1 MSVYLY
7 KAARVDGT
15 TFEGSIEGTNE
26 QTVRAQ
32 LEGQGWFVFR
42 LRARGTWTGISGLK
56 FPVRRGI
63 SRQEFLVFN
72 QEFLALVKAGLPI
85 LRAWDLLIERTRRPV
100 FLTTLQTIREDIRNG
115 VSLSGALA
123 RHPQLFPELYVATI
137 KAGEYSGNLA
147 EVLQRYIAYLKLM
160 IGLKQ
165 KITKAMAYPAF
176 LILTG
181 IAVVGFLLTYV
192 LPTFSAIYGDTK
204 SLPAPTQALMSAVNF
219 LQAHLLSLGGA
230 LLAMIVAAR
239 LWLRTTA
246 GRELWDRVALRLPL
260 VGDLLVK
267 HHTIQLTR
275 TLATIFAGGIPL
287 LDALRIIAE
296 GESNRFLAAGL
307 RGTIEQVRSGV
318 RLAAALQHNGVLPHM
333 AVEMIAVGE
342 ETGSLDMML
351 RDVAEF
357 HENELDQRLSQLTT
371 WIEPTLLVIMGVI
384 VGGIVIVMY
393 LPVFE
398 MAGAVQ

>member
-7 KAARVDGT
+7 KAARADGT
-15 TFEGSIEGTNE
+15 TFEGAIEGANE

-42 LRARGTWTGISGLK
+42 LRARGTWTGVPSLK
-56 FPVRRGI
+56 FPVQRGI

-72 QEFLALVKAGLPI
+72 QELLALVKAGLPI

-100 FLTTLQTIREDIRNG
+100 FLTALQTIREDIRNG
-115 VSLSGALA
+115 VSLSDALA

-137 KAGEYSGNLA
+137 KAGEYSGNLS
-147 EVLQRYIAYLKLM
+147 EVLLRYIAYLKLM

-176 LILTG
+176 LVLTG
-181 IAVVGFLLTYV
+181 LGVVGFLLTYV
-192 LPTFSAIYGDTK
+192 LPTFSTIYGDSK
-204 SLPAPTQALMSAVNF
+204 NLPAPTLALMSAVTI
-219 LQAHLLSLGGA
+219 LQAHLVLLGSLVVG
-230 LLAMIVAAR
+230 MIVAVR
-239 LWLRTTA
+239 LGLRTTT
-246 GRELWDRVALRLPL
+246 GRELWDRVALRLPV

-275 TLATIFAGGIPL
+275 TLATIFAGGVPL

-307 RGTIEQVRSGV
+307 KDTIEQVRGGV
-318 RLAAALQHNGVLPHM
+318 RLAAALQHSGVLPHM

-342 ETGSLDMML
+342 ETGSLDTML
-351 RDVAEF
+351 RDIAEF
-357 HENELDQRLSQLTT
+357 HENELDQRLSQITT
-371 WIEPTLLVIMGVI
+371 WIEPALLLIMGVI

-393 LPVFE
+393 LPIFE
-398 MAGAVQ
+398 MAGTVQ

>member
-7 KAARVDGT
+7 KAARADGT
-15 TFEGSIEGTNE
+15 TFEGAIEGVNE

-42 LRARGTWTGISGLK
+42 LRARGTWKGVSSLK
-56 FPVRRGI
+56 FPVKRGI

-72 QEFLALVKAGLPI
+72 QELLALVKAGLPI

-100 FLTTLQTIREDIRNG
+100 FLTTLRTIREDIRNG
-115 VSLSGALA
+115 VSLSDALA

-137 KAGEYSGNLA
+137 KAGEYSGNLS
-147 EVLQRYIAYLKLM
+147 EVLLRYIAYLKLM

-176 LILTG
+176 LVVTG
-181 IAVVGFLLTYV
+181 LGVVGFLLTYV
-192 LPTFSAIYGDTK
+192 LPTFSTIYGDTK
-204 SLPAPTQALMSAVNF
+204 NLPAPTLALMSAVTI
-219 LQAHLLSLGGA
+219 LHSHLV
-230 LLAMIVAAR
+230 LLACVVLGTIVAAR

-246 GRELWDRVALRLPL
+246 GRELWDRVALKLPV

-275 TLATIFAGGIPL
+275 TLATIFAGGVPL

-307 RGTIEQVRSGV
+307 KDSIEQVRGGV
-318 RLAAALQHNGVLPHM
+318 RLAAALQHSGVLPHM

-342 ETGSLDMML
+342 ETGSLDTML
-351 RDVAEF
+351 RDIAEF
-357 HENELDQRLSQLTT
+357 HENELDQRLTQITT
-371 WIEPTLLVIMGVI
+371 WIEPALLLIMGVI

-393 LPVFE
+393 LPIFE
-398 MAGAVQ
+398 MAGTVQ

>member
-7 KAARVDGT
+7 KVARADGT
-15 TFEGSIEGTNE
+15 TFEGSMEGANE

-32 LEGQGWFVFR
+32 LEAQGCFVFR
-42 LRARGTWTGISGLK
+42 LRSRGSWSAIPGFNL
-56 FPVRRGI
+56 RLRQGI

-100 FLTTLQTIREDIRNG
+100 FLSALQTIRQDIRNG

-123 RHPQLFPELYVATI
+123 QHPQLFPELYVATI
-137 KAGEYSGNLA
+137 KAGEYSGNLS
-147 EVLQRYIAYLKLM
+147 EVLQRYIGYLKLM
-160 IGLKQ
+160 ISLKQ
-165 KITKAMAYPAF
+165 KISKAMAYPAF

-181 IAVVGFLLTYV
+181 VAVVGFLLTYV
-192 LPTFSAIYGDTK
+192 LPTFSAIYGDVK
-204 SLPAPTQALMSAVNF
+204 NLPVPTLALMTAVNVI
-219 LQAHLLSLGGA
+219 QAHLLSIVLTLLG
-230 LLAMIVAAR
+230 LILAAR
-239 LWLRTTA
+239 LWLHTAA
-246 GRELWDRVALRLPL
+246 GREVWDHVALKLPL

-275 TLATIFAGGIPL
+275 TLATIFGGGIPL
-287 LDALRIIAE
+287 LEALRIIAE

-307 RGTIEQVRSGV
+307 RGTIEQVRGGV
-318 RLAAALQHNGVLPHM
+318 RLAAALQQTGVLPHM

-351 RDVAEF
+351 RDIAEF

-371 WIEPTLLVIMGVI
+371 WIEPALLLIMGVI

-393 LPVFE
+393 LPIFE
-398 MAGAVQ
+398 MAGTVQ

>member
-7 KAARVDGT
+7 KAARADGT
-15 TFEGSIEGTNE
+15 TFEGAIEGANE

-42 LRARGTWTGISGLK
+42 LRARGTWTGVPSLK
-56 FPVRRGI
+56 FPVQRGI

-72 QEFLALVKAGLPI
+72 QELLALVKAGLPI

-100 FLTTLQTIREDIRNG
+100 FLTALQTIREDIRNG
-115 VSLSGALA
+115 VSLSDALA

-137 KAGEYSGNLA
+137 KAGEYSGNLS
-147 EVLQRYIAYLKLM
+147 EVLLRYIAYLKLM

-176 LILTG
+176 LVLTG
-181 IAVVGFLLTYV
+181 LGVVGFLLTYV
-192 LPTFSAIYGDTK
+192 LPTFSTIYGDSK
-204 SLPAPTQALMSAVNF
+204 NLPAPTLALMSAVTI
-219 LQAHLLSLGGA
+219 LQAHLVLLGSLVVG
-230 LLAMIVAAR
+230 MIVAVR
-239 LWLRTTA
+239 LGLRTTT
-246 GRELWDRVALRLPL
+246 GRELWDRVALRLP
-260 VGDLLVK
+260 VIGDLLVK

-275 TLATIFAGGIPL
+275 TLATIFAGGVPL

-307 RGTIEQVRSGV
+307 KDTIEQVRGGV
-318 RLAAALQHNGVLPHM
+318 RLAAALQHSGVLPHM

-342 ETGSLDMML
+342 ETGSLDTML
-351 RDVAEF
+351 RDIAEF
-357 HENELDQRLSQLTT
+357 HENELDQRLSQITT
-371 WIEPTLLVIMGVI
+371 WIEPALLLIMGVI

-393 LPVFE
+393 LPIFE
-398 MAGAVQ
+398 MAGTVQ

>member
-7 KAARVDGT
+7 KAARADGT
-15 TFEGSIEGTNE
+15 TFEGAIEGANE

-42 LRARGTWTGISGLK
+42 LRARGTWTGVSSLK
-56 FPVRRGI
+56 FPVKRGI

-72 QEFLALVKAGLPI
+72 QELLALVKAGLPI

-100 FLTTLQTIREDIRNG
+100 FLTTLRTIREDIRNG
-115 VSLSGALA
+115 VSLSDALA

-137 KAGEYSGNLA
+137 KAGEYSGNLS
-147 EVLQRYIAYLKLM
+147 EVLLRYIAYLKLM

-176 LILTG
+176 LVVTG
-181 IAVVGFLLTYV
+181 LGVVGFLLTYV
-192 LPTFSAIYGDTK
+192 LPTFSTIYGDTK
-204 SLPAPTQALMSAVNF
+204 NLPAPTLALMAAVTI
-219 LQAHLLSLGGA
+219 LHSHLV
-230 LLAMIVAAR
+230 LLACVVLGAIVAAR

-246 GRELWDRVALRLPL
+246 GRELWDRVALKLPV

-275 TLATIFAGGIPL
+275 TLATIFAGGVPL

-307 RGTIEQVRSGV
+307 KDSIEQVRGGV
-318 RLAAALQHNGVLPHM
+318 RLAAALQHSRVLPHM

-342 ETGSLDMML
+342 ETGSLDTML
-351 RDVAEF
+351 RDIAEF
-357 HENELDQRLSQLTT
+357 HENELDQRLTQITT
-371 WIEPTLLVIMGVI
+371 WIEPALLLIMGVI

-393 LPVFE
+393 LPIFE
-398 MAGAVQ
+398 MAGTVQ

>member
-7 KAARVDGT
+7 KAARADGT
-15 TFEGSIEGTNE
+15 TFEGRIEGANE
-26 QTVRAQ
+26 ETVRAQ

-42 LRARGTWTGISGLK
+42 LRARGTWTGVSGLK
-56 FPVRRGI
+56 VPVRRGI

-100 FLTTLQTIREDIRNG
+100 FLATLQTIRQDIRNG
-115 VSLSGALA
+115 VSVSDALA

-137 KAGEYSGNLA
+137 KAGEYSGNLS

-165 KITKAMAYPAF
+165 KITKAMAYPSF
-176 LILTG
+176 LVLTG

-192 LPTFSAIYGDTK
+192 LPTFSVIYGNSK
-204 SLPAPTQALMSAVNF
+204 SLPAPTLALMSAVTVLKAN
-219 LQAHLLSLGGA
+219 LLWFACLFIGI
-230 LLAMIVAAR
+230 IVAGR
-239 LWLRTTA
+239 LWLRTAA
-246 GRELWDRVALRLPL
+246 GRELWDRLALRLPV

-275 TLATIFAGGIPL
+275 TLATIFAGGVPL
-287 LDALRIIAE
+287 LDALRIITE
-296 GESNRFLAAGL
+296 GESNRYLAAGL
-307 RGTIEQVRSGV
+307 KGTIEQVRGGV
-318 RLAAALQHNGVLPHM
+318 RLAAALQHSGVLPHM

-342 ETGSLDMML
+342 ETGSLDTML
-351 RDVAEF
+351 RDIAEF

-371 WIEPTLLVIMGVI
+371 WIEPALLLIMGVI
-384 VGGIVIVMY
+384 VGGIVIIMY

-398 MAGAVQ
+398 MAGTVQ

>member
-7 KAARVDGT
+7 KAARADGT
-15 TFEGSIEGTNE
+15 TTEGSIEGANE
-26 QTVRAQ
+26 QIVRAQ
-32 LEGQGWFVFR
+32 LEGQGWYIFR
-42 LRARGTWTGISGLK
+42 LRARGAWTSVPALKLSGRSGIT
-56 FPVRRGI
+56 
-63 SRQEFLVFN
+63 RQEFLVFN

-85 LRAWDLLIERTRRPV
+85 LRAWDLLIERTRRPG

-123 RHPQLFPELYVATI
+123 RHPQAFPELYVATI
-137 KAGEYSGNLA
+137 KAGEFSGNLS

-176 LILTG
+176 LVLTG
-181 IAVVGFLLTYV
+181 VGVVGFLLTYV
-192 LPTFSAIYGDTK
+192 LPTFSAIYGDAK
-204 SLPAPTQALMSAVNF
+204 SLPGPTLALMSAVNII
-219 LQAHLLSLGGA
+219 QANLVFFILGLIGVIFA
-230 LLAMIVAAR
+230 GR
-239 LWLRTTA
+239 LWLGTPA
-246 GRELWDRVALRLPL
+246 GRAVWDRVVLRLPL
-260 VGDLLVK
+260 IGDLLVK

-287 LDALRIIAE
+287 LDSLRIIAE
-296 GESNRFLAAGL
+296 GETNRFLAAGL
-307 RGTIEQVRSGV
+307 QHTIEQVRGGV
-318 RLAAALQHNGVLPHM
+318 RLAAALQHTGILPHM

-351 RDVAEF
+351 RDIAEF

-371 WIEPTLLVIMGVI
+371 WIEPALLLIMGVI
-384 VGGIVIVMY
+384 VGGIVIIMY

-398 MAGAVQ
+398 MAGAIQ

>member
-7 KAARVDGT
+7 KAARADGT
-15 TFEGSIEGTNE
+15 TFEGRIEGANE

-42 LRARGTWTGISGLK
+42 LRARGTWTGVSSVKI
-56 FPVRRGI
+56 PARRGI

-85 LRAWDLLIERTRRPV
+85 LRAWDLLMERTRRPV
-100 FLTTLQTIREDIRNG
+100 FLTILQTIREDIRNG
-115 VSLSGALA
+115 VSLSDALA
-123 RHPQLFPELYVATI
+123 RHPQIFPELYVATI
-137 KAGEYSGNLA
+137 KAGEYSGNLT

-165 KITKAMAYPAF
+165 KITKAMAYPSF
-176 LILTG
+176 LVLTG

-192 LPTFSAIYGDTK
+192 LPTFSVIYGDSK
-204 SLPAPTQALMSAVNF
+204 SLPAPTLALISAVTVLKAN
-219 LQAHLLSLGGA
+219 LLWVACLFVGI
-230 LLAMIVAAR
+230 IVAGR
-239 LWLRTTA
+239 LWLRTAA
-246 GRELWDRVALRLPL
+246 GRELWDRLALRLPV

-275 TLATIFAGGIPL
+275 TLATIFAGGVPL
-287 LDALRIIAE
+287 LEALRIIAQ
-296 GESNRFLAAGL
+296 GESNRYLAAGL
-307 RGTIEQVRSGV
+307 KGTIEQVRGGV
-318 RLAAALQHNGVLPHM
+318 RLAAALQHSGVLPHM

-342 ETGSLDMML
+342 ETGSLDTML
-351 RDVAEF
+351 RDIAEF

-371 WIEPTLLVIMGVI
+371 WIEPALLLIMGVI

-398 MAGAVQ
+398 MAGTVQ